1 MTGYHSFL
9 DNTRRWCYM
18 LLAIILGSLG
28 GACVIRAAND
38 PNSTL
43 RNLFSGGP
51 QYRIT
56 NTNPNPAPQQT
67 YMASGVFG
75 YSSPVAAPAAPA
87 APVAPPAPVAPVAA
101 PAPALIQTVQ
111 TVQRPQ
117 SPLHPS
123 GNPMRCIL
131 QILCEYG
138 NTIEM
143 LPPLVLRSIE
153 RFTELSPHKQEE
165 TTSTIPFLQ

>member
-1 MTGYHSFL
+1 
-9 DNTRRWCYM
+9 M

-67 YMASGVFG
+67 YMTSGVFG

-87 APVAPPAPVAPVAA
+87 APVAPPAPVVPVVRVAA
-101 PAPALIQTVQ
+101 PAPAPIQTVQ
-111 TVQRPQ
+111 TVQKPQ

-138 NTIEM
+138 TTMKM
-143 LPPLVLRSIE
+143 LPLFFS
-153 RFTELSPHKQEE
+153 FQN
-165 TTSTIPFLQ
+165 Q

>member
-1 MTGYHSFL
+1 MTGYHSVL
-9 DNTRRWCYM
+9 DNTRRWCYI

-67 YMASGVFG
+67 YMTSGVFG
-75 YSSPVAAPAAPA
+75 FSNPVAAPAAPA
-87 APVAPPAPVAPVAA
+87 APVAPASPVAPVVRVAA
-101 PAPALIQTVQ
+101 PAPAPIQTVQ

-131 QILCEYG
+131 QILCKYG
-138 NTIEM
+138 TTIIFA
-143 LPPLVLRSIE
+143 VCKINRKIYRIIS
-153 RFTELSPHKQEE
+153 S
-165 TTSTIPFLQ
+165 